1 MADGSVRF
9 HPVVR
14 LYRTII
20 EDVIENSIEFF
31 LEEGV
36 EKTVLRDLKK
46 LWELKLLQSNAV
58 GSFPVDSQL
67 LLLKAHVHFLQIP
80 CSTNIVAQNGR
91 NFHQLHTTNSAES
104 TVTWPCTT
112 VRTAMSRPAP
122 PNAEQMP
129 GPNHNYKKVVVIQSD
144 GRLAMYGRNQ
154 QVIQLGHLTISSAGS
169 ALGLPASTGGT
180 ALHAPAPRTSQA
192 PDRAEDNSTEPPP
205 LDREPGLR
213 AAPHRAAP
221 AAEDAAHLQQPVE
234 KIQQRW
240 HAEDRSAIDKR
251 ELASLQRS
259 ASQLA
264 VLEELELAVTGC
276 VSAHKEG
283 RGALDVSAMSDP
295 DYLDSLL
302 EPQLLLELDGSAPPQ
317 EGAAAAAAAGG
328 VGSEVAPRVQ
338 ESEPSLEPWG
348 EGEPFSNVT
357 DGSAAA
363 AALGD
368 DRLYFLN
375 SDAENLLED
384 LQFETSPQ
392 LIDPDSF
399 TTHPGVGLESLVA
412 LSHHAQGDFQMDQ
425 MDFDFD
431 GVLNVKEEPKV
442 CGLKPCGDIRFGSEE
457 ARHDADELPIL
468 LQLDGAADSSEG
480 HDLSSATTTSGED
493 DDSDGVDDM
502 DAKFLEEE
510 LVVEEDPL
518 NSGDD
523 VSEQDMSEMFDVD
536 NVVVCQY
543 DKIHRSKNKWK
554 FHFKDGIMNLDGLD
568 YFFSKLAGDAEW

>member
-1 MADGSVRF
+1 MEQPLVTS
-9 HPVVR
+9 P
-14 LYRTII
+14 
-20 EDVIENSIEFF
+20 S
-31 LEEGV
+31 
-36 EKTVLRDLKK
+36 
-46 LWELKLLQSNAV
+46 KLLTRQ
-58 GSFPVDSQL
+58 
-67 LLLKAHVHFLQIP
+67 
-80 CSTNIVAQNGR
+80 
-91 NFHQLHTTNSAES
+91 
-104 TVTWPCTT
+104 
-112 VRTAMSRPAP
+112 
-122 PNAEQMP
+122 
-129 GPNHNYKKVVVIQSD
+129 
-144 GRLAMYGRNQ
+144 
-154 QVIQLGHLTISSAGS
+154 
-169 ALGLPASTGGT
+169 
-180 ALHAPAPRTSQA
+180 
-192 PDRAEDNSTEPPP
+192 
-205 LDREPGLR
+205 
-213 AAPHRAAP
+213 
-221 AAEDAAHLQQPVE
+221 
-234 KIQQRW
+234 
-240 HAEDRSAIDKR
+240 R

-302 EPQLLLELDGSAPPQ
+302 EPQLLLELDGSAALQ
-317 EGAAAAAAAGG
+317 EGAAAVAAAGG
-328 VGSEVAPRVQ
+328 VGSEVTPRVQ
-338 ESEPSLEPWG
+338 ESEPSLEPWD
-348 EGEPFSNVT
+348 EGEPFSNVA

-368 DRLYFLN
+368 DRLYLLN

-399 TTHPGVGLESLVA
+399 TTHAGVGLESLVA

-442 CGLKPCGDIRFGSEE
+442 CGLKPCGGTSFGSEE
-457 ARHDADELPIL
+457 ARRDADELPSL
-468 LQLDGAADSSEG
+468 LQLDGAADSSEEPEG
-480 HDLSSATTTSGED
+480 HDLGSATTTSGED

-543 DKIHRSKNKWK
+543 EKIHRSKNKWK

>member
-1 MADGSVRF
+1 MADDSVRF

-31 LEEGV
+31 VEEGV

-58 GSFPVDSQL
+58 GSFPVDNQL

-104 TVTWPCTT
+104 TVTWPCTN
-112 VRTAMSRPAP
+112 VRPAMSKPAP
-122 PNAEQMP
+122 LNAEQMP
-129 GPNHNYKKVVVIQSD
+129 DPNHNYKKVVVIQSD

-154 QVIQLGHLTISSAGS
+154 QVIQLGHLTISSAGP
-169 ALGLPASTGGT
+169 ALGLPASTGGM

-192 PDRAEDNSTEPPP
+192 LDRAEDNATQPPP
-205 LDREPGLR
+205 QGREPGPR
-213 AAPHRAAP
+213 GAPRPAAP
-221 AAEDAAHLQQPVE
+221 AAGDAANLKQPVE

-240 HAEDRSAIDKR
+240 HAEDRSAVDKR

-283 RGALDVSAMSDP
+283 RGAMDLSAMSDP

-302 EPQLLLELDGSAPPQ
+302 EPQLLLELDGSAAPQ
-317 EGAAAAAAAGG
+317 EGAAAAAAAAGG

-338 ESEPSLEPWG
+338 ECEPSLESWG
-348 EGEPFSNVT
+348 EGEPFPNVAE
-357 DGSAAA
+357 GSAAAA

-368 DRLYFLN
+368 DRLYLLN

-384 LQFETSPQ
+384 LQFETSPR

-399 TTHPGVGLESLVA
+399 TTHAAIGLESLGA
-412 LSHHAQGDFQMDQ
+412 LSHHAQGDFQ

-442 CGLKPCGDIRFGSEE
+442 CGLKPCGTSFGSEK
-457 ARHDADELPIL
+457 ARRDADELPLL
-468 LQLDGAADSSEG
+468 LQLDGAEDSSEEPEG
-480 HDLSSATTTSGED
+480 HDLSSTTTTSS

-523 VSEQDMSEMFDVD
+523 VSEQDNSEMFDVD